1 MFGFLF
7 TFRKWSVHISI
18 CFQKHSLRWKHTL
31 KRIGQRMS
39 LNIIGFLF
47 FRTSVSKI

>member
-1 MFGFLF
+1 MFGFLA
-7 TFRKWSVHISI
+7 TFRKWSAHLSI

-39 LNIIGFLF
+39 LNNIGSRF
-47 FRTSVSKI
+47 FRTSVPKI